1 MMLFSTMTH
10 HYPHTNS
17 RAPQW
22 ANDPVSSIFGSK
34 LPNEV
39 LLGAKLWIHGHTHD
53 SSDYRIGDSK
63 RSVSRPPPMASISLK
78 TTASRS
84 TAFDSSALRSGLT
97 SCFSVKTGNP

>member
-1 MMLFSTMTH
+1 MMLFSAMTH

-63 RSVSRPPPMASISLK
+63 RSVRIVCNPRGYPLGGHAS
-78 TTASRS
+78 TFENAR
-84 TAFDSSALRSGLT
+84 FDPKLT
-97 SCFSVKTGNP
+97 VEV